1 MEALQYIY
9 TSWKNGDST
18 EKGYMIYSRSEGIT
32 ESECGAIKDAMQYL
46 APKELTLT
54 PTPQEIAD
62 IFPYAFSY
70 FVLPTGRGCVAQSTY
85 LGKDYSGRYGNY
97 IIHALIFDINDL
109 PCRPAEFFAEPY
121 IKTAMTQEELDAP
134 SPVPPLPPLHISEYA
149 SVINDEQLNEFL
161 FDKEDEF
168 AQLISMI
175 LAAQDAGV
183 PFYLNDSR
191 ENLVLWSAAVQRI
204 LPSRLAKKF
213 MFNTYIGDHESMR
226 SPRAREEGLN
236 FHLIGVRPDANY
248 FNYATESKS
257 NRQIVMDFIG
267 GHMTQGVTPISYAQ
281 AMAASIAFDCEEVD
295 SFGEFVDAT
304 SFKEINGHLQDAY
317 LYYHLLRND
326 EFEFTENN
334 LKAVLSFGSTY
345 CSEADNSEVGSKLL
359 VKYQEGGWILEPELL
374 ALFWRFVCKYS
385 SFMIFTLY
393 ELFTETIYQHAGEA
407 SEPCTKLDSLIQT
420 IKNETPQQY
429 REYLGYLNSPNSVDH
444 LLLYLSGHN
453 NPFTNSFYITWLLQ
467 SYAFNGGMSNGQ
479 PISKVLQVLLKNIT
493 KINGCEKQMI
503 EILLATSDNQA
514 LFENILG
521 VFMTALRELSQLE
534 QLCVKYVEVT
544 ESLTERQLNRFEQL
558 LLETPGAAPIATRLC
573 ARKIASSKNPEDEF
587 WRFYDNQRSRITTNS
602 GFAIEPMI
610 LACINNLD
618 AKNRED
624 VAIDI
629 LRKIDA
635 MLINDGETIKVLT
648 NAVNDCSVKLLS
660 KMDSAFLQRVCRIR
674 AKVEKDGLEKIKAVY
689 VGEMLATNNAQRK
702 RPVSLSGELAQVGI
716 TLQLID
722 KSDYEAYIKNYFSE
736 YLVLVQTTEDVPALL
751 KIFYHGRYFLNFV
764 DDYISALKK
773 MEKKETERWKR
784 ILSWTCIYV
793 VTAER
798 SDRAAEELY
807 KPIIRYL
814 RSLDEDELLDVRQA
828 IIQEIPSSRCDY
840 LFDEVRRKEGLSEK
854 LGNLFHKK

>member
-62 IFPYAFSY
+62 IFPYSFSY

-109 PCRPAEFFAEPY
+109 PCRPAELFAEPY
-121 IKTAMTQEELDAP
+121 IKTAMSQEELDAP
-134 SPVPPLPPLHISEYA
+134 SPVPPLPPLNISEYA

-161 FDKEDEF
+161 FDKEEEF

-226 SPRAREEGLN
+226 SSRAREEGLN

-267 GHMTQGVTPISYAQ
+267 GYMTQGIAPSSYAQ
-281 AMAASIAFDCEEVD
+281 AMASSIAFDCEEVD

-304 SFKEINGHLQDAY
+304 SFNEINGHLQDAY

-326 EFEFTENN
+326 EFQFTENN
-334 LKAVLSFGSTY
+334 LNAVLSFGSVY
-345 CSEADNSEVGSKLL
+345 CSESDNSDIGSKLL
-359 VKYQEGGWILEPELL
+359 VKYQEGGWTPGPELL
-374 ALFWRFVCKYS
+374 ASFWKFVCRYS

-393 ELFTETIYQHAGEA
+393 ELFTETIYQQAGEA
-407 SEPCTKLDSLIQT
+407 SEPCDQLDSLIQT
-420 IKNETPQQY
+420 VKIETPLQY
-429 REYLGYLNSPNSVDH
+429 REYLDYLNSANSVEH

-467 SYAFNGGMSNGQ
+467 SYDFNGGMSNGQ
-479 PISKVLQVLLKNIT
+479 PISKLLQVLLKNIT
-493 KINGCEKQMI
+493 GIKGCEKQMI

-514 LFENILG
+514 LFKNILG
-521 VFMTALRELSQLE
+521 VFMTALQDPDQLE

-544 ESLTERQLNRFEQL
+544 ETLTDKQLNHFEQL

-587 WRFYDNQRSRITTNS
+587 WRFYDNQRSRIAANS
-602 GFAIEPMI
+602 GFTIEPMI
-610 LACINNLD
+610 LACVNNVD

-624 VAIDI
+624 IAIDI
-629 LRKIDA
+629 LRKIDSA
-635 MLINDGETIKVLT
+635 LINDGETIKVLT
-648 NAVNDCSVKLLS
+648 NAVNDCSVKSLS
-660 KMDSAFLQRVCRIR
+660 KMDSAFLQRICSMR
-674 AKVEKDGLEKIKAVY
+674 AQVDKDGLEKIKAVY
-689 VGEMLATNNAQRK
+689 VGEMLASKNAQRK
-702 RPVSLSGELAQVGI
+702 RPVSLSDELSQTGI
-716 TLQLID
+716 SLQPID

-736 YLVLVQTTEDVPALL
+736 YLVLVQSAEDIPALM
-751 KIFYHGRYFLNFV
+751 KNFYHGRYFSGFV

-773 MEKKETERWKR
+773 MEKKETGKWKR
-784 ILSWTCIYV
+784 VLVWTCIYV
-793 VTAER
+793 VTSEQ

-807 KPIIRYL
+807 KPLVRYL
-814 RSLDEDELLDVRQA
+814 RSLGENELLDVRQA
-828 IIQEIPSSRCDY
+828 IIQDIPSSRCDY

-854 LGNLFHKK
+854 LGSLFKK